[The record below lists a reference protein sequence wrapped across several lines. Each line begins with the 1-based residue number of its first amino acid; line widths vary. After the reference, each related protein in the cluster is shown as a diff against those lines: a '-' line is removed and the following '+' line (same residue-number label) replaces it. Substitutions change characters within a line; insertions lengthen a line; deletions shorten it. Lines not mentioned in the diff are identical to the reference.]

1 MSFFKKRRVKKFAQ
15 QVAEKECTIFVF
27 GSDIY
32 AEILVERLVE
42 MGVKDKVA
50 LISDMNML
58 WIEELEDEITVLVEE
73 RIEEYGKPLIYNT
86 IGFDLAEKIIILH
99 SDQKMIQ
106 NILSFVKSGEE
117 TKIILLSQHAPPFV
131 HYLSRAKQGQ
141 IIISDDIEN
150 IVTQLYALL
159 DLNLTKPP
167 VIDVPVPKGMVN
179 MPADVF
185 KISEVEFLKILRD
198 DKPYPL
204 ENKVIEDDRLLIYLH
219 NGETSIKNYITF
231 SEVISSK
238 NRTLEQLKQYLIS
251 EEDINTEFS
260 YKESKLVQENSIELT
275 EQPIEE
281 IVDTQDTTDP

>member
-50 LISDMNML
+50 LISDKNML

-73 RIEEYGKPLIYNT
+73 REEEYGKPLIYST
-86 IGFDLAEKIIILH
+86 VGFNLAEKIIILH

-106 NILSFVKSGEE
+106 NILSFVKSGED

-131 HYLSRAKQGQ
+131 HYLSRAKKGQ

-150 IVTQLYALL
+150 IVTQLYELL

-167 VIDVPVPKGMVN
+167 VIDVPAPKGMIG

-185 KISEVEFLKILRD
+185 KISGVELLKILRD
-198 DKPYPL
+198 GKIYPL
-204 ENKVIEDDRLLIYLH
+204 ENRVIKGDRLLIYLY
-219 NGETSIKNYITF
+219 NGEGSVKNYITF
-231 SEVISSK
+231 SEVITSK
-238 NRTLEQLKQYLIS
+238 NRTLEQLKQY
-251 EEDINTEFS
+251 
-260 YKESKLVQENSIELT
+260 
-275 EQPIEE
+275 
-281 IVDTQDTTDP
+281 